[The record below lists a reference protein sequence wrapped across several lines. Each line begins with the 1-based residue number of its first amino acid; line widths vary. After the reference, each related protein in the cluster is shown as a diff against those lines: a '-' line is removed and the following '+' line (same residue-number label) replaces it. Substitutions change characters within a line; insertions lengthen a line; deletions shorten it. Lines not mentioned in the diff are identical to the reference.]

1 MKFKPPSN
9 IGGFLFYL
17 IFIDMKIIL
26 TENKLDALIEK
37 YGIVKTIRNI
47 GGYKNFDKIY
57 PDYFYSRDDNSQM
70 QMNRERVINFLNEC
84 VEVNYKRENET
95 NIYLHDYW
103 EDILYQEWDGEGDD
117 ENEYFSYESRIMSIS
132 TDVANIE
139 IWQYDEEG
147 TMFDDAYDYNEIPL
161 NRLETR
167 FLSKIFEQLWGT
179 FKL

>member
-26 TENKLDALIEK
+26 SENKLDALIEK

-47 GGYKNFDKIY
+47 GGYKNFDKMY
-57 PDYFYSRDDNSQM
+57 PDYFYSEGSI
-70 QMNRERVINFLNEC
+70 NRERVINFLNEC
-84 VEVNYKRENET
+84 VEVNYKRERET

-103 EDILYQEWDGEGDD
+103 EDILYQTWSDY
-117 ENEYFSYESRIMSIS
+117 NEDADRDFQYESRIMSIS
-132 TDVANIE
+132 TDVANFE
-139 IWQYDEEG
+139 VWEYDEHGE
-147 TMFDDAYDYNEIPL
+147 MFDESYDYGEIPF
-161 NRLETR
+161 NRLDSR
-167 FLSKIFEQLWGT
+167 FLSKIFGQLWGA

>member
-139 IWQYDEEG
+139 IWQYDDEG
-147 TMFDDAYDYNEIPL
+147 TMFDDAYDYNDIPL

-167 FLSKIFEQLWGT
+167 FLSKIFGQLWGT

>member
-1 MKFKPPSN
+1 
-9 IGGFLFYL
+9 
-17 IFIDMKIIL
+17 MKIIL

-57 PDYFYSRDDNSQM
+57 PDYFYTDGS
-70 QMNRERVINFLNEC
+70 MNRERVINFLNEC

-95 NIYLHDYW
+95 YIYLYDYW
-103 EDILYQEWDGEGDD
+103 DSILYQEWDGEGDD

-132 TDVANIE
+132 TDFANIE
-139 IWQYDEEG
+139 VWQYDEEG
-147 TMFDDAYDYNEIPL
+147 TMFDDAYDYGDIPL
-161 NRLETR
+161 NRLDNR
-167 FLSKIFEQLWGT
+167 FLNKIFEQLWGT

>member
-57 PDYFYSRDDNSQM
+57 PDYFYPDGS
-70 QMNRERVINFLNEC
+70 MNRERVINFLNEC

-95 NIYLHDYW
+95 NIYLYDYW
-103 EDILYQEWDGEGDD
+103 DSILYQEWDGEGDD

-139 IWQYDEEG
+139 IWQYDDEG
-147 TMFDDAYDYNEIPL
+147 TMFDDAYDYNDIPL

-167 FLSKIFEQLWGT
+167 FLSKIFGQLWGT